1 MVKGVDD
8 VAVHFSKCC
17 SPVPGDEIVGY
28 VTRGRGI
35 SIHRTDCVNI
45 LGMNDIDRSRL
56 IDAEWQADA
65 ANRTEATY
73 SSEIR
78 IFAADRTGMLFDVS
92 KVFTE
97 ENINVTAVNSKS
109 NNKNER
115 ATFTVSF
122 DIKTVDQLNHV
133 IAKLRMIPGVL
144 DVERSVG

>member
-1 MVKGVDD
+1 MVRGIDD

-17 SPVPGDEIVGY
+17 SPVPGDEIVGF

-45 LGMNDIDRSRL
+45 VGMGDIDRGRL

-65 ANRTEATY
+65 MAGTNATY

-78 IFAADRTGMLFDVS
+78 IFASDRTGMLFDIS

-97 ENINVTAVNSKS
+97 ANINVTAMNSKS
-109 NNKNER
+109 NHKNEK

-122 DIKTVDQLNHV
+122 DIKTVEQLNHV
-133 IAKLRMIPGVL
+133 IAKLRMVPGVI